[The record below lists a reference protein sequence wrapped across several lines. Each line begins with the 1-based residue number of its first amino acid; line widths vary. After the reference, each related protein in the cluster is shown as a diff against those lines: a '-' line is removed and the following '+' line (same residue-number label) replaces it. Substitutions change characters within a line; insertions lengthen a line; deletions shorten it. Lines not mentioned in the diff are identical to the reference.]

1 MAKYNQFL
9 RIEEDYNINNEW
21 RRIIMGTKERLMSGE
36 YQPDTYLLYETRP
49 NVCCNVRIVV
59 KMKEK
64 IDGELLNSAV
74 NKAIKRYPYFSVE
87 VEKDGTLI

>member
-36 YQPDTYLLYETRP
+36 YQPDTYLLYETS
-49 NVCCNVRIVV
+49 RI
-59 KMKEK
+59 K
-64 IDGELLNSAV
+64 
-74 NKAIKRYPYFSVE
+74 KACSTEFQKQVF
-87 VEKDGTLI
+87 